1 MTNIVSFLGA
11 CLKNGSRRGNEADG
25 CAHWPKN
32 PPPYLGGHG
41 AWAFFRHIN
50 VTALSDGTV
59 GLQILD
65 GLLLNAKS
73 GEVQKLLA
81 YNYQKS
87 PIDASINAFLIQ
99 LAGKLILIDAGTAE
113 LVGPT
118 ANKLPDSLR
127 AVGVKPEQITDI
139 FLTHIHPDHSGGLVE
154 GNRRVFPNA
163 TVHVDKR
170 EVDYWFD
177 KAIAEK
183 AAEPLKTFFS
193 QVDAKVKPYLD
204 SGQLKTFEGATQFF
218 SGLRSQPSYG
228 HTPGHSLYVLES
240 GAEKLVFCGDLVHVN
255 AVQFDD
261 PSVCIKFDSDP
272 AKAAEQRKK
281 TFADAAKNRYLLAF
295 AHVSF
300 PGVGHVRKEGD
311 HYRWIPVEYM
321 NDALKQQPQKSQGES
336 DMQTN
341 EKQEAVSLLKSL
353 QTGDLKPLDY
363 INPNKY
369 IQHNLNVATGLQGTT
384 DVEKTDAN
392 KQLVRNF
399 VEDIF
404 VKVDLDKFGSY
415 FDGDKYIQHN
425 PRRTDRAAAL
435 GDKLREAAMRG
446 TPLKFEKIHR
456 VLGEGNFVLTVSE
469 GQFAGKPTSF
479 YDLWR
484 VENGKIAEHWDT
496 VEAIPEKAEWKNS
509 NGKF

>member
-1 MTNIVSFLGA
+1 MGREVAMTNIASPFKRFIHTFIVGLVLLHSFMFANSSFAQAVTQKSEVTLS
-11 CLKNGSRRGNEADG
+11 KNSKLVQNQAGFYRMTIGD
-25 CAHWPKN
+25 
-32 PPPYLGGHG
+32 
-41 AWAFFRHIN
+41 IN

-73 GEVQKLLA
+73 GEIQKLLA

-99 LAGKLILIDAGTAE
+99 LNGKLILIDAGSAE

-127 AVGVKPEQITDI
+127 SVGVQSEQITDI
-139 FLTHIHPDHSGGLVE
+139 FLTHIHPDHSGGLMD
-154 GNRRVFPNA
+154 GKKKVFPNA
-163 TVHVDKR
+163 IIHVDQR

-177 KAIAEK
+177 KALAEK

-240 GAEKLVFCGDLVHVN
+240 GGEKLVFCGDLVHVD

-295 AHVSF
+295 DHVSF
-300 PGVGHVRKEGD
+300 PGVGHVRKEGNQ
-311 HYRWIPVEYM
+311 YRWVPVEYM
-321 NDALKQQPQKSQGES
+321 NDALNQQPQQSQGES
-336 DMQTN
+336 NVQTK
-341 EKQEAVSLLKSL
+341 EKQEAISLLQSL
-353 QTGDLKPLDY
+353 QT
-363 INPNKY
+363 
-369 IQHNLNVATGLQGTT
+369 T
-384 DVEKTDAN
+384 
-392 KQLVRNF
+392 
-399 VEDIF
+399 
-404 VKVDLDKFGSY
+404 
-415 FDGDKYIQHN
+415 
-425 PRRTDRAAAL
+425 
-435 GDKLREAAMRG
+435 
-446 TPLKFEKIHR
+446 
-456 VLGEGNFVLTVSE
+456 
-469 GQFAGKPTSF
+469 
-479 YDLWR
+479 
-484 VENGKIAEHWDT
+484 
-496 VEAIPEKAEWKNS
+496 
-509 NGKF
+509 

>member
-1 MTNIVSFLGA
+1 MRVPAPGMVRERSGAWRATSAAQAMRRKKSASFWSRTSIPITSAVSPLRTESASFQMPMFT
-11 CLKNGSRRGNEADG
+11 SRRPKATFG
-25 CAHWPKN
+25 CRRKSLLRRRRMRNRSSRVRKPSQRRTSRPVSGTRLVAPSQSSTACNLFRCLVIPRDIPAMNFRQRDKRSMGREVAMANIASLFRRFYAFIVGLALFHSFANASFAQTVTQKSAVTLSKN
-32 PPPYLGGHG
+32 SKLVQSQAGFYRMTIGD
-41 AWAFFRHIN
+41 IN

-87 PIDASINAFLIQ
+87 PIDASINAFLIR
-99 LAGKLILIDAGTAE
+99 LDGKLILIDAGTAE

-127 AVGVKPEQITDI
+127 AVGVKPEQITHI

-218 SGLRSQPSYG
+218 SGFRSHPTYG

-240 GAEKLVFCGDLVHVN
+240 GGDKLVFCGDLVHVG

-261 PSVCIKFDSDP
+261 PSACIKFDTDP

-321 NDALKQQPQKSQGES
+321 NDALKQEPRQSQGEKN
-336 DMQTN
+336 MQTN
-341 EKQEAVSLLKSL
+341 EKQKAVSLL
-353 QTGDLKPLDY
+353 
-363 INPNKY
+363 
-369 IQHNLNVATGLQGTT
+369 
-384 DVEKTDAN
+384 
-392 KQLVRNF
+392 
-399 VEDIF
+399 
-404 VKVDLDKFGSY
+404 
-415 FDGDKYIQHN
+415 
-425 PRRTDRAAAL
+425 
-435 GDKLREAAMRG
+435 
-446 TPLKFEKIHR
+446 
-456 VLGEGNFVLTVSE
+456 
-469 GQFAGKPTSF
+469 
-479 YDLWR
+479 
-484 VENGKIAEHWDT
+484 
-496 VEAIPEKAEWKNS
+496 
-509 NGKF
+509 

>member
-1 MTNIVSFLGA
+1 MAKILSFLRCSTFVLIVGLVFSNSLIFSKA
-11 CLKNGSRRGNEADG
+11 SFAQTVTPSSTVTLSKNSKLVQSQAGFYRMTIGD
-25 CAHWPKN
+25 
-32 PPPYLGGHG
+32 
-41 AWAFFRHIN
+41 IN

-73 GEVQKLLA
+73 GEIQKLLA

-99 LAGKLILIDAGTAE
+99 LEGKLILIDAGTAE

-127 AVGVKPEQITDI
+127 SVGVKPEQITDV
-139 FLTHIHPDHSGGLVE
+139 FLTHIHPDHSGGLME
-154 GNRRVFPNA
+154 GNKRVYPNA

-170 EVDYWFD
+170 EMDYWFD

-183 AAEPLKTFFS
+183 AVEPLKTFFS
-193 QVDAKVKPYLD
+193 QVDVKVKPYLD

-240 GAEKLVFCGDLVHVN
+240 GGEKLVFCGDLVHVD

-295 AHVSF
+295 DHVSF
-300 PGVGHVRKEGD
+300 PGVGHVRNEGY

-392 KQLVRNF
+392 KQLVPNF

-404 VKVDLDKFGSY
+404 VKVD
-415 FDGDKYIQHN
+415 
-425 PRRTDRAAAL
+425 
-435 GDKLREAAMRG
+435 
-446 TPLKFEKIHR
+446 
-456 VLGEGNFVLTVSE
+456 
-469 GQFAGKPTSF
+469 
-479 YDLWR
+479 
-484 VENGKIAEHWDT
+484 
-496 VEAIPEKAEWKNS
+496 
-509 NGKF
+509 